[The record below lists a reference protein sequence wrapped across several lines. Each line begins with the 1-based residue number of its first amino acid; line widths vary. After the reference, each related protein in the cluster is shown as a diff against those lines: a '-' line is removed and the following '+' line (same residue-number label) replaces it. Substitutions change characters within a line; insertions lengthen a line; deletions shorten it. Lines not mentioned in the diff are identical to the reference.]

1 MRTQLRGDTPYT
13 TLQQQVII
21 LTPPR
26 TLFVRRGLYWCQ
38 ILCGDKKFT
47 SYITVLEVSCT
58 KLYIVWSKMASKS
71 FFFSHF
77 EILPVSTKVEDSK
90 VAGRRCLHFPG
101 RRLAARRHGGDEQGK
116 KWSGNILLSVLI
128 KLSIS
133 LLAQRVIMSGMRRG
147 AAPGCWCRHLTR
159 AHELICPDLITHQ
172 LQHQPQTLALLR
184 GK

>member
-1 MRTQLRGDTPYT
+1 MH
-13 TLQQQVII
+13 
-21 LTPPR
+21 
-26 TLFVRRGLYWCQ
+26 
-38 ILCGDKKFT
+38 K
-47 SYITVLEVSCT
+47 
-58 KLYIVWSKMASKS
+58 IVVWPKMASKS
-71 FFFSHF
+71 FFFSRF

-147 AAPGCWCRHLTR
+147 AAPGWCRHLTR
-159 AHELICPDLITHQ
+159 AHELICPDLIAH
-172 LQHQPQTLALLR
+172 QHQPQTQAFLR

>member
-1 MRTQLRGDTPYT
+1 MRTLLRGDTH
-13 TLQQQVII
+13 QQQVII

-26 TLFVRRGLYWCQ
+26 TLFVRGGLYWCQ

-58 KLYIVWSKMASKS
+58 KLYIVWSKIAPKS
-71 FFFSHF
+71 FFFSRF
-77 EILPVSTKVEDSK
+77 EVLPVSTKVEDSK

-147 AAPGCWCRHLTR
+147 AAPGWCRHLTR
-159 AHELICPDLITHQ
+159 AHELICPDLIAH
-172 LQHQPQTLALLR
+172 QHQPQTSAVLR